1 MMTLHSAKGLEFD
14 NVFIVGVEEGL
25 LPHERSADDGDEA
38 EEERRLFFVGIT
50 RAKTN
55 LRVSFARYRQ
65 IRGQTLR
72 TIPSQ
77 FLFELGLE
85 FAESASAKISEIDN
99 LQLEVESSL
108 SNSKFS
114 TQNSKFRSGDIV
126 VHRKFGIGTVKD
138 FADMGENSVV
148 TVAFNTG
155 HTKSLMTKYA
165 KLAKI

>member
-1 MMTLHSAKGLEFD
+1 
-14 NVFIVGVEEGL
+14 L

-50 RAKTN
+50 RARTN
-55 LRVSFARYRQ
+55 LHISFARYRQ

-85 FAESASAKISEIDN
+85 FSESASQPLFSEASADKFEIDGRQSEIEN
-99 LQLEVESSL
+99 IPPA
-108 SNSKFS
+108 SKFS
-114 TQNSKFRSGDIV
+114 LPNSRFHSGDIV
-126 VHRKFGIGTVKD
+126 VHKKFGIGTVKD

-148 TVAFNTG
+148 TVAFNSG
-155 HTKSLMTKYA
+155 LTKTLMLKYA